1 MCYYSRIKGI
11 HVNPP
16 ITKKKK
22 ILFIL
27 WQMNTQ
33 HHPWPPRSHST
44 AFVLQQ
50 EKLPFPD
57 TGEPQDPISF
67 PQIQGPFSFFNNPL
81 EIRTQVSCLA
91 QPCRRESSICTAS
104 MGKTGQ
110 WSPCLGGWLNSQSLL
125 QVRLSEGARSGPRVQ
140 LPGLPSRNLQAQ
152 IMLQHYLEV
161 FIGPTTSFS
170 LQLTIL
176 PSQTLLPCAQVSS
189 CHPEAWLRPGSPGI
203 CMAVAVKSED
213 IILLLLE

>member
-1 MCYYSRIKGI
+1 MSI
-11 HVNPP
+11 HPLP
-16 ITKKKK
+16 KKKK
-22 ILFIL
+22 KNLFIL

-57 TGEPQDPISF
+57 TGEPQDPTSF
-67 PQIQGPFSFFNNPL
+67 PPNTRPIQFLQQSTRNQNSSVL
-81 EIRTQVSCLA
+81 SCTA
-91 QPCRRESSICTAS
+91 MQEGSSICTVS

-125 QVRLSEGARSGPRVQ
+125 QVRLSEGARPGPRVQ

-152 IMLQHYLEV
+152 IMLQHYLEF